1 MQADFEELVW
11 FLKKLEIFKEAEIHV
26 PQGLYIIKS
35 GICKVGS
42 EQIIL
47 RNKKRLPF
55 ERLIGDDDPEMK
67 KNRRALT
74 LKGNFKDQTIREK

>member
-26 PQGLYIIKS
+26 ILPLANNVVRKKFKIGQYILKEGEVPQGLYIIKS

-42 EQIIL
+42 E
-47 RNKKRLPF
+47 
-55 ERLIGDDDPEMK
+55 
-67 KNRRALT
+67 
-74 LKGNFKDQTIREK
+74 